1 MAASAAIGSEQSVTR
16 RFGGPRVMVP
26 SEDTRTGKP
35 RVWKDTERHRR
46 HQRVEEL
53 RWVPQ
58 RDFGPYSPAL

>member
-26 SEDTRTGKP
+26 SEDTRTEKP

-53 RWVPQ
+53 R
-58 RDFGPYSPAL
+58 